1 MLDRASQPDCADGS
15 MSETTESTASCA
27 PRTRRAFRA
36 GVAAVFGL
44 GVAALAAHASAQGS
58 ASNASEPLRVDYRRE
73 GACPDGDAFFGAV
86 RARTEKARPAT
97 SGEAARTLK
106 VTVAEEARGSR
117 GTLAIVAADG
127 ASSTSVREVRAAT
140 CDDVV
145 SALALVAA
153 LAIDPE
159 ARTTPVALAPAPA
172 PSASSAPPSDAGAPD
187 AAPPSSASTAPS
199 ASSPPS
205 APAPPSPPPTP
216 RSTPPE
222 SPPGKPISLGFE
234 VGLGAEGSTV
244 LATRPAFSVLVGLDL
259 ARDSLFSPAFTLRA
273 SRSLAGTAATSA
285 GSASFVFSSVAL
297 EPCPL
302 RVRLT
307 EGVALLPCA
316 RIAVGYVDAAGSGIT
331 TPANATRLW
340 GDVGAH
346 ARLNLAIGRFLS
358 LDLHG
363 GARVPLSRDRYYVE
377 PDATV
382 YEIPAVTFAFG
393 GDVRLRF

>member
-1 MLDRASQPDCADGS
+1 MSPTSRASR
-15 MSETTESTASCA
+15 TT
-27 PRTRRAFRA
+27 RTPRAFRA
-36 GVAAVFGL
+36 LRAGVALVFGL

-58 ASNASEPLRVDYRRE
+58 SGKSSEPLRVDYRRE

-159 ARTTPVALAPAPA
+159 ARTTPVALAPAPSSSALFAPDAGVNDAAPPPA
-172 PSASSAPPSDAGAPD
+172 PSASVS
-187 AAPPSSASTAPS
+187 SSAR
-199 ASSPPS
+199 PPNV
-205 APAPPSPPPTP
+205 PAPPPTP
-216 RSTPPE
+216 SAPPPRE
-222 SPPGKPISLGFE
+222 APEPAPDKPVSLGVE

-244 LATRPAFSVLVGLDL
+244 LATRPAFSLLLGLDV
-259 ARDSLFSPAFTLRA
+259 ARDSLFSPALTLRA

-285 GSASFVFSSVAL
+285 GSASFVFSNVAL
-297 EPCPL
+297 EPCPV
-302 RVRLT
+302 RFRLT

-316 RIAVGYVDAAGSGIT
+316 RLAIGYVDAAGSSIT
-331 TPANATRLW
+331 TPSSATRLW

-346 ARLNLAIGRFLS
+346 ARLSLAISRFLS
-358 LDLHG
+358 LDFNG
-363 GARVPLSRDRYYVE
+363 GLRVPLSRDRYYVE
-377 PDATV
+377 PDATL
-382 YEIPAVTFAFG
+382 YEIPAVLFAFG

>member
-1 MLDRASQPDCADGS
+1 
-15 MSETTESTASCA
+15 MSPASCA
-27 PRTRRAFRA
+27 PRTRRAFRVLRA
-36 GVAAVFGL
+36 GIAAVFGL

-58 ASNASEPLRVDYRRE
+58 SSKPSEPLRVDYRRE

-86 RARTEKARPAT
+86 RARTERARPAT

-159 ARTTPVALAPAPA
+159 ARTTPVALVPA
-172 PSASSAPPSDAGAPD
+172 PSSSSSGAPD
-187 AAPPSSASTAPS
+187 AGVNDGAPP
-199 ASSPPS
+199 
-205 APAPPSPPPTP
+205 PAPPASASNSASPSGLPAPPPTP
-216 RSTPPE
+216 SAPP
-222 SPPGKPISLGFE
+222 PRKPLEPAPEKPVSLGVE
-234 VGLGAEGSTV
+234 VGVGAEGSTV
-244 LATRPAFSVLVGLDL
+244 LATRPAFSVLLGLDVT
-259 ARDSLFSPAFTLRA
+259 RDSLFSPALTLRA

-285 GSASFVFSSVAL
+285 GSASFVFSNVAL
-297 EPCPL
+297 EPCP
-302 RVRLT
+302 VRFRLA
-307 EGVALLPCA
+307 EGVSLLPCA
-316 RIAVGYVDAAGSGIT
+316 RLGVGYVDATGSGIT

-346 ARLNLAIGRFLS
+346 ARVSLALARFFS
-358 LDLHG
+358 LDFNG
-363 GARVPLSRDRYYVE
+363 GVRVPVSRDRYYVE

-382 YEIPAVTFAFG
+382 YEIPAVLFAFG

>member
-1 MLDRASQPDCADGS
+1 
-15 MSETTESTASCA
+15 MSPASCA
-27 PRTRRAFRA
+27 SRTTRAPRAFRA
-36 GVAAVFGL
+36 FRTGVAVVLGL

-58 ASNASEPLRVDYRRE
+58 PSKSSEPLRVDYRRE

-159 ARTTPVALAPAPA
+159 ARTTPVALAPAP
-172 PSASSAPPSDAGAPD
+172 STSSSSTPDAGVND
-187 AAPPSSASTAPS
+187 AAPPPTPS
-199 ASSPPS
+199 ASASSSSTPPNV
-205 APAPPSPPPTP
+205 PASPPTP
-216 RSTPPE
+216 PTAPRREPPE
-222 SPPGKPISLGFE
+222 PPDKPVSLGFE
-234 VGLGAEGSTV
+234 VGVGAEGSTV
-244 LATRPAFSVLVGLDL
+244 LATRPAFSVLLGLDV
-259 ARDSLFSPAFTLRA
+259 ARDSLFSPALTLRA

-285 GSASFVFSSVAL
+285 GSASFVFSNVAL
-297 EPCPL
+297 EPCPV
-302 RVRLT
+302 RFRLT
-307 EGVALLPCA
+307 EGVALWPCA
-316 RIAVGYVDAAGSGIT
+316 RLGIGYVDAAGSGVT

-346 ARLNLAIGRFLS
+346 ARLNLAITRFLS
-358 LDLHG
+358 LDFNAGL
-363 GARVPLSRDRYYVE
+363 RVPLSRDRYYVE

-382 YEIPAVTFAFG
+382 FEIPAVTFAFG

>member
-1 MLDRASQPDCADGS
+1 MIERRFALAS
-15 MSETTESTASCA
+15 
-27 PRTRRAFRA
+27 
-36 GVAAVFGL
+36 VLGL

-58 ASNASEPLRVDYRRE
+58 SSKSSEPLRVDYRRE

-97 SGEAARTLK
+97 GGEAARTLK

-117 GTLAIVAADG
+117 GTLSIVAADG

-159 ARTTPVALAPAPA
+159 ARTTPVALSPTPAPNA
-172 PSASSAPPSDAGAPD
+172 SSSSAPSPDAGVLD
-187 AAPPSSASTAPS
+187 AAPSPAPTASASGSSSGSNTPSVPATAAKPS
-199 ASSPPS
+199 AT
-205 APAPPSPPPTP
+205 TP
-216 RSTPPE
+216 RQDLPE
-222 SPPGKPISLGFE
+222 SPPTKPVRLDFE
-234 VGLGAEGSTV
+234 VGVGAEGSTV
-244 LATRPAFSVLVGLDL
+244 LATRPAFSVLLGLDV

-273 SRSLAGTAATSA
+273 SRSLTGTAATSV
-285 GSASFVFSSVAL
+285 GSASFVFSSVAV
-297 EPCPL
+297 EPCPI
-302 RVRLT
+302 RFRLA
-307 EGVALLPCA
+307 ESVALLPCA
-316 RIAVGYVDAAGSGIT
+316 RLGIGYVDAVGSGIT

-346 ARLNLAIGRFLS
+346 ARLNLMISRFLS
-358 LDLHG
+358 LDLNG
-363 GARVPLSRDRYYVE
+363 GLRVPLSRDRYYVE

-382 YEIPAVTFAFG
+382 FELPAVTFAFG
-393 GDVRLRF
+393 GDLRLRF